1 MADGS
6 RSFNFPLPQRSRL
19 RPGEIVVDLFAGG
32 GGASEALKQA
42 LGQDPALAYNHDPMA
57 IGMHAANHPLTSH
70 HQEDIWH
77 ADPRVDVAGR
87 PIGWFHASPDCTH
100 FSQAKGG
107 QPRSRKT
114 RALSWV
120 VLKWIGMLLRAD
132 RRNGTNTA
140 PRILSMENV
149 WQILTWGPLV
159 AKRCKDTGRVFKAVF
174 EEREVKRRDG
184 TVEIEQIH
192 VRNEVAAPGER
203 VPVQNQLLVPDKART
218 ARKRGHRRVRGKGS
232 TWLQFVAALRA
243 LGYVVEWR
251 KLVASDYGAG
261 TSRERLFLIGR
272 RDGEAILWPAASHG
286 SALGQKPRVSAADC
300 LDFSI
305 PCPSIFTRAKPLAD
319 ATMRRIAKGTMR
331 HVIQAA
337 DPFIVPVTHQGA
349 DRVHD
354 VHDPLRTITAANRGE
369 LMLAMPELAPFITE
383 HANASTQRTMDAG
396 EPLRTMC
403 AGVKGGHFSVVTP
416 ILAGVGGRAGQS
428 EPRSGA
434 DPLYTMTAKADTAL
448 VAPVLVQT
456 GYGERAGQAPR
467 ALDLQQ
473 PLGTIVAGGV
483 KHAVAAPH
491 LVKFRGDSI
500 GTPITEPVPTITS
513 GAGAA
518 RPAGAAH
525 ALGIAAASLVTLRR
539 NMVGA
544 DARTPLTTV
553 AAQAEHHALATAFLE
568 QANGGFYEGGGRD
581 ARDPVSTIT
590 ASGSQQQLVTAHLM
604 TNTSAHPGAAAG
616 EPVPTITSAGN
627 QVVVECTLSPEQ
639 EAGALRVAAFLIKY
653 YGTGANVPS
662 LSDPVD
668 TITTRDRLALVTVVI
683 KGTPYVI
690 VDIGLRMLKPH
701 ELYRAQGFPAGYI
714 IDRTADGTPLTTSA
728 AVRMVGNSVSPPPLR
743 ALAVANL
750 DPVAVPMA
758 VAA

>member
-6 RSFNFPLPQRSRL
+6 RAFNFPMPQRSRL

-32 GGASEALKQA
+32 GGASEGLKQA
-42 LGQDPALAYNHDPMA
+42 LGIDPALAYNHDELA
-57 IGMHAANHPLTSH
+57 IGMHAANHPLTQH
-70 HQEDIWH
+70 HREDIWH

-120 VLKWIGMLLRAD
+120 VLKWVGQLLRAD
-132 RRNGTNTA
+132 RLHGTNTA
-140 PRILSMENV
+140 PRIISMENV

-159 AKRCKDTGRVFKAVF
+159 AKRCKTTGRVIKM
-174 EEREVKRRDG
+174 DG
-184 TVEIEQIH
+184 TV
-192 VRNEVAAPGER
+192 AARGER
-203 VPVQNQLLVPDKART
+203 VPVENQQLVPDKRHSGRT
-218 ARKRGHRRVRGKGS
+218 
-232 TWLQFVAALRA
+232 WQQFVNALRA

-261 TSRERLFLIGR
+261 TSRERLFLLGR
-272 RDGEAILWPAASHG
+272 RDGEAIVWPEASHG
-286 SALGQKPRVSAADC
+286 PAPGQQPRVTAADC

-305 PCPSIFTRAKPLAD
+305 PCPSIFTRARPLAD
-319 ATMRRIAKGTMR
+319 ATMRRIAKGVMR
-331 HVIQAA
+331 HVIESA
-337 DPFIVPVTHQGA
+337 DPFIVPVTHQGG

-354 VHDPLRTITAANRGE
+354 VRDPMRTITAANRGE
-369 LMLAMPELAPFITE
+369 LMLAAPELAPFLTE
-383 HANASTQRTMDAG
+383 HANASRQRTMAAD
-396 EPLRTMC
+396 EPLPTVC

-428 EPRSGA
+428 EPRSCGE
-434 DPLYTMTAKADTAL
+434 PLYTMTTKADTAL
-448 VAPVLVQT
+448 V
-456 GYGERAGQAPR
+456 
-467 ALDLQQ
+467 
-473 PLGTIVAGGV
+473 
-483 KHAVAAPH
+483 APH

-500 GTPITEPVPTITS
+500 GTPATEPVPTITS

-525 ALGIAAASLVTLRR
+525 ALGVAAASLVTLRR

-568 QANGGFYEGGGRD
+568 QANGGYYQGAGND

-590 ASGSQQQLVTAHLM
+590 ASGSQQRLV
-604 TNTSAHPGAAAG
+604 
-616 EPVPTITSAGN
+616 SAGLA
-627 QVVVECTLSPEQ
+627 ELSPDQ
-639 EAGALRVAAFLIKY
+639 EAGALRVAAFLVKY
-653 YGTGANVPS
+653 YGSGIAVD
-662 LSDPVD
+662 LHDPVD
-668 TITTRDRLALVTVVI
+668 TITTKDRLALVTVHIQGV
-683 KGTPYVI
+683 PYVI

-701 ELYRAQGFPAGYI
+701 ELYRAQGFPANYI
-714 IDRTADGTPLTTSA
+714 IDRTANGTPLSTSA

-743 ALAVANL
+743 ALAEANL
-750 DPVAVPMA
+750 DRVPNSMA
-758 VAA
+758 AAA

>member
-42 LGQDPALAYNHDPMA
+42 LDQDPALAYNHDALA

-70 HQEDIWH
+70 HLEDIWH
-77 ADPRVDVAGR
+77 SDPRVDVAGR
-87 PIGWFHASPDCTH
+87 PVGWFHASPDCTH

-132 RRNGTNTA
+132 LVNGTNTA
-140 PRILSMENV
+140 PRIFSMENV

-159 AKRCKDTGRVFKAVF
+159 AKRCKATGRVLKM
-174 EEREVKRRDG
+174 DG
-184 TVEIEQIH
+184 TV
-192 VRNEVAAPGER
+192 AARGER
-203 VPVQNQLLVPDKART
+203 VPVENQQLVPDKRQAGRT
-218 ARKRGHRRVRGKGS
+218 WR
-232 TWLQFVAALRA
+232 QFVAALRA

-261 TSRERLFLIGR
+261 TSRERLFLLGR
-272 RDGEAILWPAASHG
+272 RDGEPIVWPAASHG
-286 SALGQKPRVSAADC
+286 TAPGQKPRVSAADC

-305 PCPSIFTRAKPLAD
+305 PCPSIFGRKRDLAD
-319 ATMRRIAKGTMR
+319 ATMRRVAKGVMR
-331 HVIQAA
+331 HVLQAA
-337 DPFIVPVTHQGA
+337 DPFVVPVPVPA
-349 DRVHD
+349 SCPDNSAS
-354 VHDPLRTITAANRGE
+354 AA
-369 LMLAMPELAPFITE
+369 AFIAE
-383 HANASTQRTMDAG
+383 HANASNQRTMAG
-396 EPLRTMC
+396 DEPLRTVC
-403 AGVKGGHFSVVTP
+403 AGVKGGHFSVVPP

-448 VAPVLVQT
+448 VAP
-456 GYGERAGQAPR
+456 
-467 ALDLQQ
+467 
-473 PLGTIVAGGV
+473 
-483 KHAVAAPH
+483 H

-500 GTPITEPVPTITS
+500 GTPATAPVPTITS

-525 ALGIAAASLVTLRR
+525 ALGLAAPCLVQMGHGEGKTPGKRFSHGINDIQGPLGTIVASGGGQGV
-539 NMVGA
+539 MA
-544 DARTPLTTV
+544 
-553 AAQAEHHALATAFLE
+553 AFLE

-581 ARDPVSTIT
+581 ARNPVSTIT

-616 EPVPTITSAGN
+616 EPVPTITGAGN
-627 QVVVECTLSPEQ
+627 QAVVECTLSPEQ
-639 EAGALRVAAFLIKY
+639 EAGALRVAAFLVKY
-653 YGTGANVPS
+653 YGSGIAV
-662 LSDPVD
+662 DPRDPLD
-668 TITTRDRLALVTVVI
+668 TVTTKDRLALVTVVI
-683 KGTPYVI
+683 HGTPYVI

-701 ELYRAQGFPAGYI
+701 ELYRAQGFPVGYI

-743 ALAVANL
+743 ALAEANL
-750 DPVAVPMA
+750 DPAMTSLR

>member
-42 LGQDPALAYNHDPMA
+42 LGQDPALAYNHDALA

-70 HQEDIWH
+70 HREDIWH

-87 PIGWFHASPDCTH
+87 AIGWFHASPDCTH

-132 RRNGTNTA
+132 LVNGTNTA
-140 PRILSMENV
+140 PRIFSMENV
-149 WQILTWGPLV
+149 WQILQWGPLI
-159 AKRCKDTGRVFKAVF
+159 AKRCKATGRVLKM
-174 EEREVKRRDG
+174 DG
-184 TVEIEQIH
+184 TV
-192 VRNEVAAPGER
+192 AARGER
-203 VPVQNQLLVPDKART
+203 VPVEHQQLVPDKSRA
-218 ARKRGHRRVRGKGS
+218 GC
-232 TWLQFVAALRA
+232 TWRQFVAALRA
-243 LGYVVEWR
+243 LGYAVEWR

-261 TSRERLFLIGR
+261 TSRERLFLLGR
-272 RDGEAILWPAASHG
+272 RDGEPIVWPAASHG
-286 SALGQKPRVSAADC
+286 TAPGQKPRVSAADC

-305 PCPSIFTRAKPLAD
+305 PCPSIFARKRPLAD

-331 HVIQAA
+331 HVIQSA

-349 DRVHD
+349 DRVHG
-354 VHDPLRTITAANRGE
+354 VHEPLRTITAAHRGE
-369 LMLAMPELAPFITE
+369 LMLAMPELAPFIAE
-383 HANASTQRTMDAG
+383 HANSSHSLGSMRAD
-396 EPLRTMC
+396 EPLRTVC

-473 PLGTIVAGGV
+473 PLGTVVAGGV
-483 KHAVAAPH
+483 KHAVAAPIMVQAAH
-491 LVKFRGDSI
+491 GEGRPGGVQRW
-500 GTPITEPVPTITS
+500 GTGSKDAREPVGTVTAS
-513 GAGAA
+513 GSG
-518 RPAGAAH
+518 GH
-525 ALGIAAASLVTLRR
+525 AVAAASLVTLRR

-544 DARTPLTTV
+544 DARAPLSTV
-553 AAQAEHHALATAFLE
+553 AAQAEHHCVATAFLE
-568 QANGGFYEGGGRD
+568 QANGGFYDGGGRD
-581 ARDPVSTIT
+581 ARVPVSTIT
-590 ASGSQQQLVTAHLM
+590 ATGSQQQLVTADL
-604 TNTSAHPGAAAG
+604 A
-616 EPVPTITSAGN
+616 
-627 QVVVECTLSPEQ
+627 QLSPEHQ
-639 EAGALRVAAFLIKY
+639 EGALRVAAFLVKY

-662 LSDPVD
+662 LTDPAD
-668 TITTRDRLALVTVVI
+668 TITTKDRLALVTVVI

-701 ELYRAQGFPAGYI
+701 ELYRAQGFPVGYI
-714 IDRTADGTPLTTSA
+714 IDRTANGTPLTTSA

-743 ALAVANL
+743 ALAEANL
-750 DPVAVPMA
+750 DRVAMQQ
-758 VAA
+758 AAAA

>member
-42 LGQDPALAYNHDPMA
+42 LGQDPALAYNHDALA

-70 HQEDIWH
+70 HLEDIWH
-77 ADPRVDVAGR
+77 SDPRVDVAGR
-87 PIGWFHASPDCTH
+87 PVGWFHASPDCTH

-132 RRNGTNTA
+132 LVNGSNTA
-140 PRILSMENV
+140 PRIFSMENV

-159 AKRCKDTGRVFKAVF
+159 AKRCKASGRVFKAVF
-174 EEREVKRRDG
+174 EEREVKRKDG
-184 TVEIEQIH
+184 KIEIERVHI
-192 VRNEVAAPGER
+192 RTEVAEPGER
-203 VPVQNQLLVPDKART
+203 VPLGQQLLIPDKRHTGRT
-218 ARKRGHRRVRGKGS
+218 WR
-232 TWLQFVAALRA
+232 QFVAALRA

-272 RDGEAILWPAASHG
+272 RDGEAIVWPAASHG
-286 SALGQKPRVSAADC
+286 SAPGQKPRVSAADC

-349 DRVHD
+349 DRVHG
-354 VHDPLRTITAANRGE
+354 VHEPLRTITAANRGE

-396 EPLRTMC
+396 EPLRTLC
-403 AGVKGGHFSVVTP
+403 AGVKGGHFSVV
-416 ILAGVGGRAGQS
+416 
-428 EPRSGA
+428 
-434 DPLYTMTAKADTAL
+434 
-448 VAPVLVQT
+448 APTLVQT
-456 GYGERAGQAPR
+456 GYGEREGQAPR
-467 ALDLQQ
+467 VLDLQQ
-473 PLGTIVAGGV
+473 PLGTVVAGGV
-483 KHAVAAPH
+483 KHAIAAPH

-500 GTPITEPVPTITS
+500 GTPATEPVPTITS

-544 DARTPLTTV
+544 DARAPLSTV
-553 AAQAEHHALATAFLE
+553 AAQSEHHCVATAFLE
-568 QANGGFYEGGGRD
+568 QANGGFYDGGGRD
-581 ARDPVSTIT
+581 ARAPVSTIT
-590 ASGSQQQLVTAHLM
+590 ATGSQQQLVTADL
-604 TNTSAHPGAAAG
+604 A
-616 EPVPTITSAGN
+616 
-627 QVVVECTLSPEQ
+627 QLSPEHQ
-639 EAGALRVAAFLIKY
+639 EGALRVAAFLIKY

-662 LSDPVD
+662 LTDPAD
-668 TITTRDRLALVTVVI
+668 TITTKDRLALVTVVI

-701 ELYRAQGFPAGYI
+701 ELYRAQGFPVGYI
-714 IDRTADGTPLTTSA
+714 IDRTANGTPLTTSA

-743 ALAVANL
+743 ALAEANL
-750 DPVAVPMA
+750 DPVAVSMA

>member
-1 MADGS
+1 
-6 RSFNFPLPQRSRL
+6 
-19 RPGEIVVDLFAGG
+19 
-32 GGASEALKQA
+32 
-42 LGQDPALAYNHDPMA
+42 
-57 IGMHAANHPLTSH
+57 MHAANHSLISH
-70 HQEDIWH
+70 HLEDIWH
-77 ADPRVDVAGR
+77 SDPRVDVGGR

-120 VLKWIGMLLRAD
+120 LLKWIGMLLRAD
-132 RRNGTNTA
+132 LLNGTNTA
-140 PRILSMENV
+140 PRIFSMENV

-159 AKRCKDTGRVFKAVF
+159 AKRCKATGRVLKM
-174 EEREVKRRDG
+174 DG
-184 TVEIEQIH
+184 TV
-192 VRNEVAAPGER
+192 AARGER
-203 VPVQNQLLVPDKART
+203 LPVEDQQLVPDKRQTGRT
-218 ARKRGHRRVRGKGS
+218 WR
-232 TWLQFVAALRA
+232 QFVAALRA
-243 LGYVVEWR
+243 LGYAVEWR

-261 TSRERLFLIGR
+261 TSRERLFLLGR
-272 RDGEAILWPAASHG
+272 RDGEPIVWPAASHG
-286 SALGQKPRVSAADC
+286 TAPGQKPRVSAADC

-305 PCPSIFTRAKPLAD
+305 PCPSIFGRKRPLAD
-319 ATMRRIAKGTMR
+319 ATMRRIAQGTMR
-331 HVIQAA
+331 HVIQSA

-349 DRVHD
+349 DRVHA
-354 VHDPLRTITAANRGE
+354 VGEPLRTITAANRGE

-396 EPLRTMC
+396 EPLRTLC
-403 AGVKGGHFSVVTP
+403 ARVKGGHFLVVTP

-428 EPRSGA
+428 EPPGA
-434 DPLYTMTAKADTAL
+434 DPLYTMIAKADIAL

-456 GYGERAGQAPR
+456 GYGERVGQAPR
-467 ALDLQQ
+467 ALDLHQ
-473 PLGTIVAGGV
+473 PLGTVVAGGI
-483 KHAVAAPH
+483 KHAIAAPH

-500 GTPITEPVPTITS
+500 GTPVTDPVPTITS

-544 DARTPLTTV
+544 DARASLSTV
-553 AAQAEHHALATAFLE
+553 AAQAEHHCVATAFLE

-581 ARDPVSTIT
+581 ARNPVSTIT
-590 ASGSQQQLVTAHLM
+590 TTGSQQQLVTADL
-604 TNTSAHPGAAAG
+604 A
-616 EPVPTITSAGN
+616 
-627 QVVVECTLSPEQ
+627 QLSPEHQ
-639 EAGALRVAAFLIKY
+639 EGALRVAAFLIKY

-683 KGTPYVI
+683 KDTPYVI

-714 IDRTADGTPLTTSA
+714 IDRTADDTPLTTSA

-743 ALAVANL
+743 ALAAANL
-750 DPVAVPMA
+750 DPIAVPMA

>member
-87 PIGWFHASPDCTH
+87 PVGWFHASPDCTH

-132 RRNGTNTA
+132 LVNGTNTA
-140 PRILSMENV
+140 PRIFSMENV

-159 AKRCKDTGRVFKAVF
+159 AKRCKATGRVLKM
-174 EEREVKRRDG
+174 DG
-184 TVEIEQIH
+184 TV
-192 VRNEVAAPGER
+192 AAHGER
-203 VPVQNQLLVPDKART
+203 VPVENQQLVPDKRQTGRT
-218 ARKRGHRRVRGKGS
+218 WR
-232 TWLQFVAALRA
+232 QFVAALRA

-261 TSRERLFLIGR
+261 TSRERLFLLGR
-272 RDGEAILWPAASHG
+272 RDGEPIVWPAASHG
-286 SALGQKPRVSAADC
+286 TAPGQKPRVSAADC

-305 PCPSIFTRAKPLAD
+305 PCPSIFGRKRPLAD
-319 ATMRRIAKGTMR
+319 ATMRRIAKGTRR
-331 HVIQAA
+331 HVIDAA

-349 DRVHD
+349 DRVHA
-354 VHDPLRTITAANRGE
+354 VGDPLRTITAANRGE
-369 LMLAMPELAPFITE
+369 LMLAMPELAPFIAE
-383 HANASTQRTMDAG
+383 HANSSHALGSMRAD
-396 EPLRTMC
+396 EPLRTVC

-473 PLGTIVAGGV
+473 PLGTVVAGGV
-483 KHAVAAPH
+483 KHAVA
-491 LVKFRGDSI
+491 S
-500 GTPITEPVPTITS
+500 PIMVQAAHGEGRSGGVQRW
-513 GAGAA
+513 GAG
-518 RPAGAAH
+518 
-525 ALGIAAASLVTLRR
+525 SK
-539 NMVGA
+539 
-544 DARTPLTTV
+544 DARKPVGTV
-553 AAQAEHHALATAFLE
+553 TASGSGGHAVACAFLE

-581 ARDPVSTIT
+581 ARHPVSTIT

-627 QVVVECTLSPEQ
+627 QAVVECTLSPEH
-639 EAGALRVAAFLIKY
+639 EAGALRVAAFLVKY

-714 IDRTADGTPLTTSA
+714 IDRTANGTPLTTSA

-743 ALAVANL
+743 ALAEANL
-750 DPVAVPMA
+750 DPVAVSLSE
-758 VAA
+758 AA

>member
-42 LGQDPALAYNHDPMA
+42 LGQDPALAYNHDALA

-70 HQEDIWH
+70 HLEDIWH
-77 ADPRVDVAGR
+77 SDPRVDVAGR
-87 PIGWFHASPDCTH
+87 PVGWFHASPDCTH

-132 RRNGTNTA
+132 LVNGTNTA
-140 PRILSMENV
+140 PRIFSMENV

-159 AKRCKDTGRVFKAVF
+159 AKRCKATGRVLKM
-174 EEREVKRRDG
+174 DG
-184 TVEIEQIH
+184 TV
-192 VRNEVAAPGER
+192 AARGER
-203 VPVQNQLLVPDKART
+203 VPVENQQLVPDKRQAGRT
-218 ARKRGHRRVRGKGS
+218 WR
-232 TWLQFVAALRA
+232 QFVAALRA

-261 TSRERLFLIGR
+261 TSRERLFLLGR
-272 RDGEAILWPAASHG
+272 RDGEPIVWPAASHG
-286 SALGQKPRVSAADC
+286 TAPGQKPRVSAADC

-305 PCPSIFTRAKPLAD
+305 PCPSIFGRKRPLAD

-331 HVIQAA
+331 HVIQSA

-349 DRVHD
+349 DRVHG

-369 LMLAMPELAPFITE
+369 LMLAMPELAPFIAE
-383 HANASTQRTMDAG
+383 HANSSHALGSMRAD
-396 EPLRTMC
+396 EPLRTVC

-525 ALGIAAASLVTLRR
+525 ALGVAAASLVTLRR

-544 DARTPLTTV
+544 DARAPLSTV
-553 AAQAEHHALATAFLE
+553 AAQAEHHCVATAFLE

-581 ARDPVSTIT
+581 ARNPVSTIT
-590 ASGSQQQLVTAHLM
+590 ATGSQQQLVTADL
-604 TNTSAHPGAAAG
+604 A
-616 EPVPTITSAGN
+616 
-627 QVVVECTLSPEQ
+627 QLSPEHQ
-639 EAGALRVAAFLIKY
+639 EGALRVAAFLVKY
-653 YGTGANVPS
+653 YGSGIAV
-662 LSDPVD
+662 DPRDPLD
-668 TITTRDRLALVTVVI
+668 TVTTKDRLALVTVVI

-690 VDIGLRMLKPH
+690 VDIGLRMLKPQ

-743 ALAVANL
+743 ALAMANL

>member
-6 RSFNFPLPQRSRL
+6 RSFNFPAPQRSRL

-32 GGASEALKQA
+32 GGASEGLKQA
-42 LGQDPALAYNHDPMA
+42 LGIDPALAYNHDELA
-57 IGMHAANHPLTSH
+57 IGMHAANHPLTQH
-70 HQEDIWH
+70 HREDIWH
-77 ADPRVDVAGR
+77 ADPRLDVAGR

-120 VLKWIGMLLRAD
+120 VLKWVGQLLRAD
-132 RRNGTNTA
+132 RLHGTNTA
-140 PRILSMENV
+140 PRIISMENV

-159 AKRCKDTGRVFKAVF
+159 AKRCKATGRVVTMDLVQAMH
-174 EEREVKRRDG
+174 EETGQPLFRRG
-184 TVEIEQIH
+184 KPVM
-192 VRNEVAAPGER
+192 VNRVADKGER
-203 VPVQNQLLVPDKART
+203 VPVERQALVPDKRYSGRT
-218 ARKRGHRRVRGKGS
+218 
-232 TWLQFVAALRA
+232 WQQFVGALRA

-261 TSRERLFLIGR
+261 TSRERLFLLAR
-272 RDGEAILWPAASHG
+272 RDGESIVWPEASHG
-286 SALGQKPRVSAADC
+286 PAPGQTPRVTAADC

-305 PCPSIFTRAKPLAD
+305 PCPSIFTRGKALAD
-319 ATMRRIAKGTMR
+319 ATMRRIAKGVMR
-331 HVIQAA
+331 HVINSA
-337 DPFIVPVTHQGA
+337 DPFIVPVTHQGG

-354 VHDPLRTITAANRGE
+354 VRDPMRTITAANRGE
-369 LMLAMPELAPFITE
+369 LMLAAPELAPFLTE
-383 HANASTQRTMDAG
+383 HANASRQRTMPGDQ
-396 EPLRTMC
+396 PLPTVC

-428 EPRSGA
+428 EPRSG
-434 DPLYTMTAKADTAL
+434 DEPLYTMTTKADTAL
-448 VAPVLVQT
+448 VAPTLVQT
-456 GYGERAGQAPR
+456 GYGEREGQAPR

-473 PLGTIVAGGV
+473 PLGTVVAGGV

-500 GTPITEPVPTITS
+500 GTPATEPVPTITS

-525 ALGIAAASLVTLRR
+525 ALGLAAASLVTLRR

-553 AAQAEHHALATAFLE
+553 AAQAEHHAVSSAFMV
-568 QANGGFYEGGGRD
+568 QAAHGEGKPGGVQRWGNGSKD
-581 ARDPVSTIT
+581 ARTPVGTVT
-590 ASGSQQQLVTAHLM
+590 ASGNGGHAMAEAELAQ
-604 TNTSAHPGAAAG
+604 
-616 EPVPTITSAGN
+616 
-627 QVVVECTLSPEQ
+627 LSPEQ
-639 EAGALRVAAFLIKY
+639 EAGALRVAAFLVKY
-653 YGTGANVPS
+653 YGSGIAVD
-662 LSDPVD
+662 LHDPVD
-668 TITTRDRLALVTVVI
+668 TITTKDRLALVTVHIQGV
-683 KGTPYVI
+683 PHVI

-701 ELYRAQGFPAGYI
+701 ELYRAQGFPTNYI
-714 IDRTADGTPLTTSA
+714 IDRTANGTPLSTSA

-743 ALAVANL
+743 ALAEANL
-750 DPVAVPMA
+750 DRVHTDLA